1 MWEELLGGIAIVMLG
16 SYLFTEGGAEGIGS
30 RFSLSASF
38 LGSVVSPVFTSMPE
52 AVVILISMIEGGAR
66 DVGGVGTVFGGEPF
80 MAATISYSLVAV
92 SALLGGHVVLDVER
106 SLSAP
111 YILVIAAYPPFT
123 LLASAG
129 LHWIG
134 GLILLSAYLL
144 FIIYMR
150 RGPPAGEGEYSS
162 TRWFLPPKLLLSIA
176 LMPLGSH
183 LLIEGVES
191 TANYLGGV
199 GGELALS
206 LVLVP
211 LATALPETMSAMIW
225 AFKGGRGGT
234 LSVGA
239 LIGEQVVFSTL
250 YPAVF
255 LLTVGFPVG
264 TAIEWSVT
272 VTTLSSLILLPPLVS
287 RRRIPAAA
295 LFMGLVP
302 YIAYLIVMIHL

>member
-1 MWEELLGGIAIVMLG
+1 MWGELLGGIVTVMLG
-16 SYLFTEGGAEGIGS
+16 SYLFTEGAEGVGS

-52 AVVILISMIEGGAR
+52 AVVILTSMLEGAR
-66 DVGGVGTVFGGEPF
+66 DVGVGTVFGEPF
-80 MAATISYSLVAV
+80 MAATISYALVAM
-92 SALLGGHVVLDVER
+92 SALLGGHAFLNVER
-106 SLSAP
+106 GLSAP
-111 YILVIAAYPPFT
+111 YVLVIAAYPLT

-129 LHWIG
+129 LHWVG

-144 FIIYMR
+144 FIAYMR
-150 RGPPAGEGEYSS
+150 REPSAGEGGYSS
-162 TRWFLPPKLLLSIA
+162 TRWFVPKLLSSMA

-191 TANYLGGV
+191 AANHLGV
-199 GGELALS
+199 GELALS

-225 AFKGGRGGT
+225 AFKGRGT

-239 LIGEQVVFSTL
+239 LIGEQVIFSTL

-264 TAIEWSVT
+264 VAIEWSVAA
-272 VTTLSSLILLPPLVS
+272 TTFSSLMLLPLVL
-287 RRRIPAAA
+287 RRRIPVAA
-295 LFMGLVP
+295 LFVGLVP
-302 YIAYLIVMIHL
+302 YIAYLIVVIHL

>member
-16 SYLFTEGGAEGIGS
+16 SYLFTEGAEGIGS

-52 AVVILISMIEGGAR
+52 AVVILISMIEGAR
-66 DVGGVGTVFGGEPF
+66 DVGVGTVFGEPF

-111 YILVIAAYPPFT
+111 YILVIAAYPFT

-162 TRWFLPPKLLLSIA
+162 TRWFLPKLLLSIA

-191 TANYLGGV
+191 TANYLGV
-199 GGELALS
+199 GELALS

-225 AFKGGRGGT
+225 AFKGRGT

-272 VTTLSSLILLPPLVS
+272 VTTLSSLILLPLVS